1 MSFESE
7 RGDLDLGVWIWRME
21 DGTGSGRVEDGGGW
35 CGVLKGEGGLSVV
48 VGWLVGG
55 EGDVE
60 REKGMYVYSLHR
72 YVRSHDDEG
81 WLSASS
87 VGLGWIYV
95 I

>member
-21 DGTGSGRVEDGGGW
+21 DGRVEDGRVW
-35 CGVLKGEGGLSVV
+35 YGVLKGGGGGGLSVV

>member
-1 MSFESE
+1 MEE
-7 RGDLDLGVWIWRME
+7 LGLGGWRMVW
-21 DGTGSGRVEDGGGW
+21 GFKGGSGRGKGE
-35 CGVLKGEGGLSVV
+35 GEGGLSVV
-48 VGWLVGG
+48 VGWLVGW